1 MPQWLSGGLSEAAC
15 GDVLRSLLG
24 AALSAHRGT
33 EAPPAWDASVP
44 LDSLERLHL
53 AASVNAFF
61 RLHETGT
68 EDRLLLLRD
77 VDDWVAFVAEAVGST
92 SGLAFQTSGSTGTP
106 TSHVHPW
113 AHLASEAEAL
123 HQRLTEVA
131 PIERVVAW
139 LPLHHLYG
147 FMLGVALPERME
159 VPRVWAQTAA
169 PPALRAGD
177 LLVTVPPRWDYL
189 ARTRADMR
197 TNTRTDWPTPILG
210 VSSTATLAP
219 ATHAALL
226 GQDLTEGRNGDL
238 TEDLPGGLGM
248 PSGLA
253 GRLSKGLTGLL
264 DIYGSTET
272 GGIATRWQP
281 DAPYTLLAHWQRY
294 DATQLRHSSGA
305 IVSLLDHT
313 EWLDE
318 RRLRLGGRYDAV
330 ISIGG
335 VNVSPTHVA
344 QRLQALAS
352 VATCAV
358 RPTSAA
364 APRLKAFVVP
374 AVSEAEAAA
383 DIARATAQWPAA
395 ERPVSITYGASL
407 PRTAL
412 GKLSDWPA

>member
-1 MPQWLSGGLSEAAC
+1 MTQGLSSDGLSEAAC

-33 EAPPAWDASVP
+33 ETPPAWDASVP

-77 VDDWVAFVAEAVGST
+77 VDDWIAFVAEAVGAT
-92 SGLAFQTSGSTGTP
+92 SGLAFQTSGSTGAP

-147 FMLGVALPERME
+147 FMLGVALPEQMG

-169 PPALRAGD
+169 PPAFGVGD

-189 ARTRADMR
+189 ARTRTER
-197 TNTRTDWPTPILG
+197 TRANADWPTPILG

-226 GQDLTEGRNGDL
+226 GQDLPEDRTGDL
-238 TEDLPGGLGM
+238 TR
-248 PSGLA
+248 GLA
-253 GRLSKGLTGLL
+253 ANLTGEPSKGLSGLL

-281 DAPYTLLAHWQRY
+281 DAPYTLLAQWQRH
-294 DATQLRHSSGA
+294 DATQLRHRSGA
-305 IVSLLDHT
+305 IVPLPDRT

-318 RRLRLGGRYDAV
+318 RRLRLGERYDAA

-374 AVSEAEAAA
+374 VAGEAEAEA

-412 GKLSDWPA
+412 GKLSDWPT

>member
-1 MPQWLSGGLSEAAC
+1 MPQRLSESFSAAAC
-15 GDVLRSLLG
+15 RDVLQSLLG

-33 EAPPAWDASVP
+33 EVPPAWDASAP

-53 AASVNAFF
+53 AASVNRFF

-68 EDRLLLLRD
+68 EDRLLMLRD
-77 VDDWVAFVAEAVGST
+77 FDDWVAIVAEATGST

-106 TSHVHPW
+106 TSHIHPW
-113 AHLASEAEAL
+113 AHLATEAVAL

-147 FMLGVALPERME
+147 FMLGVALPEQMR
-159 VPRVWAQTAA
+159 VPRIWAETAA

-189 ARTRADMR
+189 AC
-197 TNTRTDWPTPILG
+197 TRTDWSAPILG

-219 ATHAALL
+219 ATHATLL
-226 GQDLTEGRNGDL
+226 GQDLPVGW
-238 TEDLPGGLGM
+238 TEDLNERLTE
-248 PSGLA
+248 GLA
-253 GRLSKGLTGLL
+253 AGHPEGLNRGLTGLL

-281 DAPYTLLAHWQRY
+281 GAPYTLLAHWQRH
-294 DATQLRHSSGA
+294 DATQLRHRSGA
-305 IVSLLDHT
+305 IVPLLDHT

-318 RRLRLGGRYDAV
+318 RRLTLGERYDAV

-335 VNVSPTHVA
+335 LNVSPTYVA
-344 QRLQALAS
+344 QRLEALTS

-358 RPTSAA
+358 RPTSGA

-374 AVSEAEAAA
+374 AVSEAGAAA

>member
-1 MPQWLSGGLSEAAC
+1 MPHMPHGLPEAAC

-33 EAPPAWDASVP
+33 EAPPAWDASAP

-53 AASVNAFF
+53 AASVNTFF
-61 RLHETGT
+61 RLHETGS
-68 EDRLLLLRD
+68 EDRLLMLRD
-77 VDDWVAFVAEAVGST
+77 FDDWVAFVAEATSST
-92 SGLAFQTSGSTGTP
+92 SGLAFQTSGSTGAP

-113 AHLASEAEAL
+113 AHLATEAEAL
-123 HQRLTEVA
+123 HQRLTKVA

-147 FMLGVALPERME
+147 FMLGVALPERMGLH
-159 VPRVWAQTAA
+159 RVWVQTAA
-169 PPALRAGD
+169 PPRLHAGD

-189 ARTRADMR
+189 ARTRP
-197 TNTRTDWPTPILG
+197 DWPTPMLG

-226 GQDLTEGRNGDL
+226 GQDLP
-238 TEDLPGGLGM
+238 EDQNLPEDRTG
-248 PSGLA
+248 
-253 GRLSKGLTGLL
+253 GLTGLL

-281 DAPYTLLAHWQRY
+281 EAPYTLLAHWQRH

-305 IVSLLDHT
+305 IVPLLDHT
-313 EWLDE
+313 AWLDE
-318 RRLRLGGRYDAV
+318 RRLTLGERYDAV

-335 VNVSPTHVA
+335 VNVNPTHVA
-344 QRLQALAS
+344 QRLEALAS

-358 RPTSAA
+358 RPTSGA

-374 AVSEAEAAA
+374 AASEAEAAA

-395 ERPVSITYGASL
+395 ERPVSITYGAAL

-412 GKLSDWPA
+412 GKLSDWSA